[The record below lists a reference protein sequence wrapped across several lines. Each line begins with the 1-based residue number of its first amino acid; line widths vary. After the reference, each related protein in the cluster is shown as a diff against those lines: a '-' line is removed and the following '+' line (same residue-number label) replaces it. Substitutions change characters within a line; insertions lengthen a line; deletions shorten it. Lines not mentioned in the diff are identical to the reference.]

1 MSEKKIDTDIKK
13 LVLIKYLYTIA
24 NEQSQQLGASAGF
37 SILSFHDCVEMLL
50 VLIARQEDIRSQKKS
65 FIEYWREIPNL
76 PYMGEM
82 DNLNNVR
89 VGLKHH
95 ATFPNPD
102 EIARCR
108 EDVKLFLTTCVDQYF
123 KVDFDTLSLA
133 SLITYDEVKKMIEE
147 AEQYI
152 KDESVYEALLKCK
165 LAFIKL
171 ITIYDSDKKQ
181 WFKSILD
188 VGENIDDG
196 YKSLLKNNKEAELW
210 FKNMTNTT
218 NAIRN
223 TLKITSLGIDY
234 KRYAFFNFITPKLLY
249 SRSPLGEEIYIPD
262 SKTTFESEKSVKLD
276 DCRFCVEFVVDSALK
291 LQGLQYNL
299 EQYKKTP

>member
-1 MSEKKIDTDIKK
+1 MSKIKSENIIKK
-13 LVLIKYLYTIA
+13 LVLIKYLFFIGE
-24 NEQSQQLGASAGF
+24 EQSGQLGASAGF
-37 SILSFHDCVEMLL
+37 SILAFHDCVEMLL
-50 VLIARQEDIRSQKKS
+50 VLIANYKRKRTQGH
-65 FIEYWREIPNL
+65 FLEYWNEIPDL
-76 PYMGEM
+76 PYKGDM

-89 VGLKHH
+89 VSLKHN

-108 EDVKLFLTTCVDQYF
+108 KDVKLFLTTCMDQFF

-133 SLITYDEVKKMIEE
+133 SLIAYDEVKKMIEE
-147 AEQYI
+147 SEQYI

-196 YKSLLKNNKEAELW
+196 YKSLLKNNKEAEHW
-210 FKNMTNTT
+210 FKNVTNTT

-249 SRSPLGEEIYIPD
+249 SRSPLGDEKYIPEPK
-262 SKTTFESEKSVKLD
+262 STFESEKSVKLD
-276 DCRFCVEFVVDSALK
+276 DCRFCVEFVVDSALR

>member
-1 MSEKKIDTDIKK
+1 MSEKRTEINMKK
-13 LVLIKYLYTIA
+13 LVLIKFLYTIA
-24 NEQSQQLGASAGF
+24 EEQSHQLGASAGF
-37 SILSFHDCVEMLL
+37 SILAFHDCVEMLL
-50 VLIARQEDIRSQKKS
+50 VLIAHKKHKS
-65 FIEYWREIPNL
+65 DQDYFLQYWQVVPNL
-76 PYMGEM
+76 PYKGEM
-82 DNLNNVR
+82 DNLNKVR
-89 VGLKHH
+89 VSLKHH
-95 ATFPNPD
+95 AIFPNPD

-108 EDVKLFLTTCVDQYF
+108 EDVKLFLTTCMDQYF

-133 SLITYDEVKKMIEE
+133 SLIAYDEVKKMIEE

-188 VGENIDDG
+188 IGEDIDDG
-196 YKSLLKNNKEAELW
+196 YKSVLKNNKEAEHW
-210 FKNMTNTT
+210 FKNVTNTT

-234 KRYAFFNFITPKLLY
+234 KRYAFFNFLTPKLLY

-276 DCRFCVEFVVDSALK
+276 NCRFCVEFVVDSALK